1 MSARAVRPYERRI
14 RARLARAMM
23 MLTVGVVAAATLA
36 GAVWHLPP
44 WVLLGAAV
52 PVAGAVAR
60 WLSRVL
66 TDRLTRLR
74 DAVERLEQPGGDTVV
89 RVEGVDEVA
98 DLARAVNRLGE
109 RLAAAERVRRDFFAD
124 VAHELRHPLTL
135 LLGRIEALQ
144 DGVVP
149 LDVGA
154 VAQLGDAAHALGRLV
169 DDVRDVSL
177 ADVGQLH
184 LAWEAVDLAALLD
197 GVDDLFQPLA
207 RIHQVEL
214 TCSALPIRAEV
225 RGDGGRLRQVL
236 VNLVANALRFTP
248 PGGHVDVTAAVAPD
262 GPVSVTVADTGPGIS
277 PEDLPHVFRRFYRAD
292 ASRTRQTGG
301 TGLGLAVADS
311 LVRAH
316 GGYLTVESVL
326 GHGSTFTVT
335 LPAPRP

>member
-1 MSARAVRPYERRI
+1 
-14 RARLARAMM
+14 
-23 MLTVGVVAAATLA
+23 
-36 GAVWHLPP
+36 
-44 WVLLGAAV
+44 
-52 PVAGAVAR
+52 
-60 WLSRVL
+60 
-66 TDRLTRLR
+66 
-74 DAVERLEQPGGDTVV
+74 
-89 RVEGVDEVA
+89 VA
-98 DLARAVNRLGE
+98 DLARAVNRLAE

-135 LLGRIEALQ
+135 ILGRIEALQ

-149 LDVGA
+149 LDLGA

-184 LAWEAVDLAALLD
+184 LAWGAVDLAALLD

-207 RIHQVEL
+207 RIHEVEL
-214 TCSALPIRAEV
+214 GCSAPPTRAQIRA
-225 RGDGGRLRQVL
+225 DGGRLRQVL

-248 PGGHVDVTAAVAPD
+248 PGGRVDVRGAVESD
-262 GPVSVTVADTGPGIS
+262 GTVTVTVADTGPGIS

-301 TGLGLAVADS
+301 TGLGLAVADR

-316 GGYLTVESVL
+316 GGRLTVESVL
-326 GHGSTFTVT
+326 GHGSTFIVT
-335 LPAPRP
+335 LPAPRT